1 MLSTVKYITP
11 NINNQPWN
19 IGNDIGHNF
28 EEHIYKSIV
37 KILNASFSNDIRIF
51 MTPATRDDG
60 RDVVIESNKDI
71 ELFGN

>member
-28 EEHIYKSIV
+28 EDHIYKSIV
-37 KILNASFSNDIRIF
+37 KKYICAIIKIQVKLIDYLQ
-51 MTPATRDDG
+51 DL
-60 RDVVIESNKDI
+60 K
-71 ELFGN
+71 